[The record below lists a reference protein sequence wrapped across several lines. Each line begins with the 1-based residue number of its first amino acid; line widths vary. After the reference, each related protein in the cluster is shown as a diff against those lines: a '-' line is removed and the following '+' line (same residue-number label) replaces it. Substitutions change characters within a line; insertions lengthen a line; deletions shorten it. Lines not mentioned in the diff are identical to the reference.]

1 MFSERAAGAEFLKMH
16 LTNRFSNGKTDQ
28 FAVQNHAEVHQTAH
42 ALKGMCGEL
51 SADKLRKLCEEIE
64 LKAREQNL
72 EIKDTLQ
79 KLERLLPQLM
89 AEIKGWLESLE
100 R

>member
-1 MFSERAAGAEFLKMH
+1 
-16 LTNRFSNGKTDQ
+16 
-28 FAVQNHAEVHQTAH
+28 
-42 ALKGMCGEL
+42 MCGEL

-64 LKAREQNL
+64 LKARKQNL